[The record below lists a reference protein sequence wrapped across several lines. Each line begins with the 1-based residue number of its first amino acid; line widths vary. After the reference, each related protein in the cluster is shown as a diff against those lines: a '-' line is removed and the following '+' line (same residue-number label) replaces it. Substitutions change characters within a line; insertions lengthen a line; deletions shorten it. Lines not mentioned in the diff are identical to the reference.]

1 MSGGERAGPGAVRI
15 RRARPG
21 DAEAITAYHHRCWVE
36 AFTDLLEPGV
46 VAAMDRRGRRD
57 RWRRWLDPGSELTT
71 MVADLAGRPVGHTTV
86 GAGELVHLV
95 VDPDHW
101 RRGLG
106 RRCWPWARSSSPS
119 TTTGTSGSG
128 WRWTPS
134 SRCAGGRSGTA
145 DVGRGGRGGAA
156 ARAGRRR
163 RGHLPGGGGPG
174 PASGQRDRHTDVAR
188 PPCAAGAVHPAEPGW
203 RRLRGGRRRRGGPA
217 APRPGRCRCRR

>member
-106 RRCWPWARSSSPS
+106 RTLLAVGEELLAVDDHWDLRIWMEVDAELSVRRGTQRDGRRGPGRPRRRCSARGTASPRPS
-119 TTTGTSGSG
+119 T
-128 WRWTPS
+128 WRRWT
-134 SRCAGGRSGTA
+134 RSGERTA
-145 DVGRGGRGGAA
+145 
-156 ARAGRRR
+156 
-163 RGHLPGGGGPG
+163 
-174 PASGQRDRHTDVAR
+174 
-188 PPCAAGAVHPAEPGW
+188 
-203 RRLRGGRRRRGGPA
+203 
-217 APRPGRCRCRR
+217 